1 MLFCDNTL
9 SHSPA
14 MIFIYCKNIAGGKF
28 MKTMNNNLSDVN
40 MQANN
45 AEILRNEI
53 AQWHSWACTTA
64 KFPYGSGKNAKLSQA
79 DNARHIDVLI
89 LRLLAIMVMEY
100 RCFIP
105 ECIFTPSY
113 LSRKITFFCPDSIKS
128 GNYYNAILQNL
139 FFAAIGRKAEER
151 SFTDGKNC
159 SRQYGINSFFRDDKR
174 KTFFKTSYKEIIE
187 LFRNVPQ
194 ICCRLFECEDSFEDN
209 AASIKRYSDGFSRE
223 AGRRAF
229 VPDALFF
236 QKRKE
241 GHEGI
246 ITILKRHFHG
256 KGIQEISQIM
266 LDLIPA
272 ETTENHRNREDF
284 IALMSTLLRENNAH
298 PEIIAVKSRYVKI
311 EKPNT
316 GRGILQ
322 FNNAARHRA
331 AIETLYDKIR
341 SAKNRRQARQLRIR
355 CSQIEYSLAQNGFGL
370 VKSKY

>member
-1 MLFCDNTL
+1 
-9 SHSPA
+9 
-14 MIFIYCKNIAGGKF
+14 
-28 MKTMNNNLSDVN
+28 MKTMNKNLSGVN

-45 AEILRNEI
+45 AAALRDEIM
-53 AQWHSWACTTA
+53 QWHSWACAAA
-64 KFPYGSGKNAKLSQA
+64 KFPAGSGNNTKLSQA
-79 DNARHIDVLI
+79 ENARHIDVLI
-89 LRLLAIMVMEY
+89 LRLLATMVMEY
-100 RCFIP
+100 RGLIP
-105 ECIFTPSY
+105 KYIFAPDY
-113 LSRKITFFCPDSIKS
+113 LSRKIDCFSPESLKS

-159 SRQYGINSFFRDDKR
+159 SRQYGINTFFRDDKR

-194 ICCRLFECEDSFEDN
+194 IGCGLFECEDSFEDN

-241 GHEGI
+241 RHEGI
-246 ITILKRHFHG
+246 INILKRHFHG
-256 KGIQEISQIM
+256 KVIQEISRMM
-266 LDLIPA
+266 LDSIPA

-284 IALMSTLLRENNAH
+284 IALISALLGENNAH

-331 AIETLYDKIR
+331 ALETLYDKIR
-341 SAKNRRQARQLRIR
+341 SAKNRRQARRLRIR
-355 CSQIEYSLAQNGFGL
+355 CSQIEYSLAQNGF
-370 VKSKY
+370 